1 MTLFSYEIFDA
12 VARQGS
18 FNKAAQQL
26 HLTPSAISHAIA
38 VMEAELGFTLFN
50 RGKNGV
56 TMTSYGASLYP
67 SIRDVLNSD
76 EALKQSI
83 ARLNGLEKGKVKLGV
98 FNSVCASLLPGL
110 LKSFMTHYPQIE
122 IEVYQGTYD
131 DVKEWLRTGQV
142 DIAFLSST
150 CREEFNLTELFREP
164 LLCIVPQDWP
174 EPENGVMT
182 PALMN
187 GQSFVVQ
194 CDATDAE
201 MRQFLKK
208 YKIGTERRCHV
219 IDDQSNIAMVE
230 AGLGISIMPQ
240 MLLRDCKAAIKI
252 YPIEPEEDR
261 VVGLAVQ
268 RPAAMAPAPAMPARA
283 NHFKPVP
290 PTNISTAP
298 MPKISSVPD
307 RCGSSSISTVTAPRI
322 TIKGSTPVAKV
333 CILSWLREMMW
344 ANTSTTANLAISLG
358 CKVPSPGST
367 IHRLQPLYSGM
378 NSTIASNAS
387 DTPMIG
393 HASLCQ
399 MW

>member
-50 RGKNGV
+50 RGKNGD

-67 SIRDVLNSD
+67 SIRAVLNSD
-76 EALKQSI
+76 EALQQSI

-142 DIAFLSST
+142 DVAFLSST

-208 YKIGTERRCHV
+208 YKVGTARRCHV
-219 IDDQSNIAMVE
+219 IDAQSNIAMVE

-240 MLLRDCKAAIKI
+240 MLLRDCKAAVKI
-252 YPIEPEEDR
+252 YPIEPEEYR

-268 RPAAMAPAPAMPARA
+268 RPAAMAPAVEQMF
-283 NHFKPVP
+283 HHIV
-290 PTNISTAP
+290 
-298 MPKISSVPD
+298 D
-307 RCGSSSISTVTAPRI
+307 Y
-322 TIKGSTPVAKV
+322 
-333 CILSWLREMMW
+333 
-344 ANTSTTANLAISLG
+344 
-358 CKVPSPGST
+358 CKQVE
-367 IHRLQPLYSGM
+367 LQ
-378 NSTIASNAS
+378 
-387 DTPMIG
+387 
-393 HASLCQ
+393 
-399 MW
+399 

>member
-38 VMEAELGFTLFN
+38 VMEEELGFALFN

-56 TMTSYGASLYP
+56 SMTSYGASLYP

-110 LKSFMTHYPQIE
+110 LKSFAAHYPQIE

-174 EPENGVMT
+174 EPQDGVMT

-208 YKIGTERRCHV
+208 YKIGTERRCQV
-219 IDDQSNIAMVE
+219 
-230 AGLGISIMPQ
+230 
-240 MLLRDCKAAIKI
+240 
-252 YPIEPEEDR
+252 
-261 VVGLAVQ
+261 
-268 RPAAMAPAPAMPARA
+268 RP
-283 NHFKPVP
+283 P
-290 PTNISTAP
+290 PWQCWTG
-298 MPKISSVPD
+298 
-307 RCGSSSISTVTAPRI
+307 RR
-322 TIKGSTPVAKV
+322 
-333 CILSWLREMMW
+333 
-344 ANTSTTANLAISLG
+344 
-358 CKVPSPGST
+358 
-367 IHRLQPLYSGM
+367 
-378 NSTIASNAS
+378 
-387 DTPMIG
+387 
-393 HASLCQ
+393 
-399 MW
+399 

>member
-38 VMEAELGFTLFN
+38 VMEEELGFALFN

-56 TMTSYGASLYP
+56 SMTSYGASLYP

-110 LKSFMTHYPQIE
+110 LKSF
-122 IEVYQGTYD
+122 
-131 DVKEWLRTGQV
+131 
-142 DIAFLSST
+142 A
-150 CREEFNLTELFREP
+150 
-164 LLCIVPQDWP
+164 
-174 EPENGVMT
+174 
-182 PALMN
+182 A
-187 GQSFVVQ
+187 Q

-240 MLLRDCKAAIKI
+240 MLLRDCKAAVKV
-252 YPIEPEEDR
+252 YPIEPEEYR

-268 RPAAMAPAPAMPARA
+268 RPASMAPAVEQMFHHIVDYCRQ
-283 NHFKPVP
+283 
-290 PTNISTAP
+290 
-298 MPKISSVPD
+298 
-307 RCGSSSISTVTAPRI
+307 
-322 TIKGSTPVAKV
+322 
-333 CILSWLREMMW
+333 LEL
-344 ANTSTTANLAISLG
+344 
-358 CKVPSPGST
+358 
-367 IHRLQPLYSGM
+367 PL
-378 NSTIASNAS
+378 
-387 DTPMIG
+387 
-393 HASLCQ
+393 
-399 MW
+399 

>member
-67 SIRDVLNSD
+67 SIRAVLNSD
-76 EALKQSI
+76 EALQQSI

-98 FNSVCASLLPGL
+98 FNSVCAGLLPNI
-110 LKSFMTHYPQIE
+110 LKTFMAHYPQIE
-122 IEVYQGTYD
+122 VEVYQGTYD

-142 DIAFLSST
+142 DMAFLSNN
-150 CREEFNLTELFREP
+150 CRDEFTLTELFHEP
-164 LLCIVPQDWP
+164 LLCITPMDWP
-174 EPENGVMT
+174 EPPGGVMT

-187 GQSFVVQ
+187 GQNFVVQ
-194 CDATDAE
+194 WDAIA
-201 MRQFLKK
+201 
-208 YKIGTERRCHV
+208 TERRCHV

-230 AGLGISIMPQ
+230 AGLGISIMPR
-240 MLLRDCKAAIKI
+240 MLLRNCTAAVKI

-268 RPAAMAPAPAMPARA
+268 RPTALAPAVEQMF
-283 NHFKPVP
+283 HHIVE
-290 PTNISTAP
+290 
-298 MPKISSVPD
+298 
-307 RCGSSSISTVTAPRI
+307 C
-322 TIKGSTPVAKV
+322 
-333 CILSWLREMMW
+333 
-344 ANTSTTANLAISLG
+344 
-358 CKVPSPGST
+358 CKD
-367 IHRLQPLYSGM
+367 L
-378 NSTIASNAS
+378 
-387 DTPMIG
+387 D
-393 HASLCQ
+393 
-399 MW
+399 

>member
-1 MTLFSYEIFDA
+1 
-12 VARQGS
+12 
-18 FNKAAQQL
+18 
-26 HLTPSAISHAIA
+26 
-38 VMEAELGFTLFN
+38 
-50 RGKNGV
+50 
-56 TMTSYGASLYP
+56 MTSYGASLYP

-110 LKSFMTHYPQIE
+110 LKSFAAHYPQIE

-174 EPENGVMT
+174 EPQDGVMT

-208 YKIGTERRCHV
+208 YSIATERRCHV

-230 AGLGISIMPQ
+230 AGLGISIMPR
-240 MLLRDCKAAIKI
+240 MLLRKCTAAVKI
-252 YPIEPEEDR
+252 YPIQPEEDR

-268 RPAAMAPAPAMPARA
+268 RPTAMAPAVEQMF
-283 NHFKPVP
+283 HHIV
-290 PTNISTAP
+290 
-298 MPKISSVPD
+298 
-307 RCGSSSISTVTAPRI
+307 
-322 TIKGSTPVAKV
+322 
-333 CILSWLREMMW
+333 E
-344 ANTSTTANLAISLG
+344 
-358 CKVPSPGST
+358 
-367 IHRLQPLYSGM
+367 Y
-378 NSTIASNAS
+378 
-387 DTPMIG
+387 
-393 HASLCQ
+393 CQ
-399 MW
+399 HLD

>member
-1 MTLFSYEIFDA
+1 MLEIQNVSKTFNAGTVNQKTALNGLNLKLNEGDFVTVIGGNGAGKSTMLNA
-12 VARQGS
+12 VAGVWPVDEGKIIIDGVDVTRLSEHQRAAYIGRV
-18 FNKAAQQL
+18 FQDPMTGTAATMQIEENLALAARRGKPRTLRIGITKAEREQYREL
-26 HLTPSAISHAIA
+26 LKT
-38 VMEAELGFTLFN
+38 LGFALFN

-56 TMTSYGASLYP
+56 SMTSYGASLYP

-268 RPAAMAPAPAMPARA
+268 RPAAMAPAVEQMFHHIVDYCRQ
-283 NHFKPVP
+283 
-290 PTNISTAP
+290 IE
-298 MPKISSVPD
+298 
-307 RCGSSSISTVTAPRI
+307 
-322 TIKGSTPVAKV
+322 
-333 CILSWLREMMW
+333 LR
-344 ANTSTTANLAISLG
+344 
-358 CKVPSPGST
+358 
-367 IHRLQPLYSGM
+367 
-378 NSTIASNAS
+378 
-387 DTPMIG
+387 
-393 HASLCQ
+393 
-399 MW
+399 